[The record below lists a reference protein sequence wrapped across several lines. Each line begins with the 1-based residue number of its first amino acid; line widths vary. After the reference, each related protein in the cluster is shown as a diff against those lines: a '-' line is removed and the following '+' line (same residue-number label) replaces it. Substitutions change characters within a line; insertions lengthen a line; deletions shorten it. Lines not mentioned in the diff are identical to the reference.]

1 MGDKST
7 VTHSCIRRK
16 RHDDVG
22 QDSELQVPA
31 HVAVV
36 SVCVFYDHLIVTEPW
51 CALRVLSTPKSAQL
65 RRDT

>member
-1 MGDKST
+1 
-7 VTHSCIRRK
+7 VTHNCILRK

-31 HVAVV
+31 HVTLVFV
-36 SVCVFYDHLIVTEPW
+36 RVFYDHLIITEPW
-51 CALRVLSTPKSAQL
+51 CALRVFSTPKTALL